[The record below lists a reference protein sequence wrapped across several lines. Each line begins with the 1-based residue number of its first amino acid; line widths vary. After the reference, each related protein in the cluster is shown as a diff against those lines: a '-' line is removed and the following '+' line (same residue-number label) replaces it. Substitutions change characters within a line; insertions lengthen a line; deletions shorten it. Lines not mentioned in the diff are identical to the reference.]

1 MEFGFYLPTH
11 GPLATRQ
18 NLLKIS
24 EHAEK
29 LEFDSMVA
37 GDHVIAPINPT
48 SQYPYS
54 VGSEVPWDSSGEHL
68 EMITELAFLAAATQK
83 IKLVTSVM
91 IVPHRNTGGGLSA
104 KDLWRK

>member
-37 GDHVIAPINPT
+37 GDHVIAPIKSFHT
-48 SQYPYS
+48 LSL
-54 VGSEVPWDSSGEHL
+54 VK
-68 EMITELAFLAAATQK
+68 EMA
-83 IKLVTSVM
+83 
-91 IVPHRNTGGGLSA
+91 
-104 KDLWRK
+104 